1 MIDIVLSVPLDAD
14 AGRRLAALPGVTVHT
29 VTPLDRDWEL
39 PAGMTA
45 AQVLLCK
52 VPPRNF
58 DAMTNLK
65 LIQLGSVGYE
75 HLRHLGLADRP
86 LRVCN
91 ARGLF
96 DTAIAEWVMAMM
108 VNLVR
113 DVPRMVRAMDTA
125 SWDRAARFQ
134 QEVRGRALGLWGY
147 GGIGRETA
155 RLATAFGMTVHAM
168 TRAGIKPRAHIYHEP
183 GTGDPAGMLPGRVFV
198 AGQEQAFLSGLDF
211 LVLAVPHTKHSD
223 GMVGEE
229 QLRALPRT
237 AFVLNVARG
246 PIIQETALLRAAGRL
261 DRGSGAGRAF
271 RLPIAGRASTVAHGQ
286 RDPDPAHLGSREK
299 HRIPGPHRQ
308 ADAGERDP
316 LPQQGTA
323 AQRAHYP
330 GVARGVKDWPEA
342 VSCPARSAT
351 RTRFMTSTTKP

>member
-14 AGRRLAALPGVTVHT
+14 AGRRLAALPGVNVHS
-29 VTPLDRDWEL
+29 VTPQDRDWEL

-45 AQVLLCK
+45 VQVLLCK

-65 LIQLGSVGYE
+65 LMQLGSVGYE

-134 QEVRGRALGLWGY
+134 QEVREPALGLWGY

-168 TRAGIKPRAHIYHEP
+168 TRTGIKPREVTMSRA
-183 GTGDPAGMLPGRVFV
+183 PATPPACCPGRVFV
-198 AGQEQAFLSGLDF
+198 AGQEQAFLAGLDF

-223 GMVGEE
+223 GMVGEQ
-229 QLRALPRT
+229 QLRALPKRPSCST
-237 AFVLNVARG
+237 WPAGRSSRSRPCCA
-246 PIIQETALLRAAGRL
+246 PAGRL
-261 DRGSGAGRAF
+261 DRGSGARRAF
-271 RLPIAGRASTVAHGQ
+271 RLPIAGRASPVASAQ
-286 RDPDPAHLGSREK
+286 RDPDPAHFGSREEP
-299 HRIPGPHRQ
+299 RLPGPHRQ
-308 ADAGERDP
+308 ADARQRDP
-316 LPQQGTA
+316 LPQQGTV
-323 AQRAHYP
+323 AQRDDGP
-330 GVARGVKDWPEA
+330 GVAGGVKDRPEA
-342 VSCPARSAT
+342 VSCPAWSAT
-351 RTRFMTSTTKP
+351 PLVS